1 MKKTNCLLTLSVAA
15 LCAAGRA
22 YAVGTAPA
30 ILSNY
35 GEIQSVKN
43 YSSNPFWNKNSPYNQ
58 NFPKPIYA
66 TGADLN
72 TGDCNRVVENLVTAY
87 CTEHNYCRNLR
98 IADVRPTIMVQLS
111 QLPGHNFATSCG
123 GYIDSTFDKF
133 QKEYGNTSTVNL
145 PNTATQ
151 NTNIQIANPFAQ
163 KQTADQKAVTDRTAE
178 LERLQSITTPT
189 AGVHAEYFPKTTA
202 DLSFTDRLANTAAG
216 YEQYKDLESYK
227 KPNFLGEDE
236 EFFNRLKAINFEEYC
251 NRRPNDTECKEK
263 YCKEH
268 PTDPQCKKEDPTP
281 GPTPGPTPNPGP
293 TPTPDPASAP
303 QCLKKITA
311 DATLMST
318 INSKMS
324 GARAI
329 STDELKDHQA
339 YAPIANAV
347 YDYCVGKASAQEV
360 AEFNR
365 WIDAYDVLPISL
377 KINNEENVLEF
388 NTEDLFNYVKGLFI
402 PIIVKR
408 NTTTD
413 TAGPQTI
420 LNNENLSADN
430 ISSTCA
436 PIYAYNTGPGALQ
449 DWTSTTGLKTV
460 ARSVYNYP
468 DAVYSLANTSK
479 AIKGEVVYATDN
491 FLYDALLP
499 FLRLWTLSKVAP
511 IYDTNYAIARRKI
524 KEFATGLKSTACAN
538 QNLVVF
544 LIVPKDGKHS
554 ELIVKSEPFF
564 I

>member
-98 IADVRPTIMVQLS
+98 ISDVRPTIMVQLS

-151 NTNIQIANPFAQ
+151 NANIQITNPFAQ
-163 KQTADQKAVTDRTAE
+163 KQTADQKAVADRTAE

-189 AGVHAEYFPKTTA
+189 ASVHAEYFPKTTA

-216 YEQYKDLESYK
+216 LEPYKDKESYK

-268 PTDPQCKKEDPTP
+268 PTDPQCKKETTNNSGSGGGNAGGNDGGGTII
-281 GPTPGPTPNPGP
+281 
-293 TPTPDPASAP
+293 DPAKAP
-303 QCLKKITA
+303 QCLKKITT

-339 YAPIANAV
+339 YAPIASAV
-347 YDYCVGKASAQEV
+347 YDYCVGKASSQEI

-365 WIDAYDVLPISL
+365 WIDSYDVLPISL
-377 KINNEENVLEF
+377 KINNEEKILEF
-388 NTEDLFNYVKGLFI
+388 KSEELFDYFNGYFVPILIKRTPKINTAQPQSILSEADLSTEDI
-402 PIIVKR
+402 P
-408 NTTTD
+408 
-413 TAGPQTI
+413 
-420 LNNENLSADN
+420 
-430 ISSTCA
+430 SSCSTKF
-436 PIYAYNTGPGALQ
+436 YAYGNMSGAIERFASVSGLQSAAKDAYNYSRAVYFQNNKGVIFYKTDNVVVDILLPIGPGVNKPQ
-449 DWTSTTGLKTV
+449 NV
-460 ARSVYNYP
+460 
-468 DAVYSLANTSK
+468 
-479 AIKGEVVYATDN
+479 
-491 FLYDALLP
+491 
-499 FLRLWTLSKVAP
+499 
-511 IYDTNYAIARRKI
+511 YDTNYITARKKI
-524 KEFATGLKSTACAN
+524 KTFAEKLKTTSCAN
-538 QNLVVF
+538 QNIAVF
-544 LIVPKDGKHS
+544 LIVPKDKNLS
-554 ELIVKSEPFF
+554 EIIVKSEPFF